1 MPKIKAIIASTS
13 AWYKFPKAVYQAIF
27 EEEEK
32 DDFKIINF
40 FKNKIKDLKINPE
53 ILNLP
58 KKPIRFKK
66 VLPKNE
72 EKIKEEIIN
81 FLNTFLKFFS

>member
-1 MPKIKAIIASTS
+1 LPKIKAIIASTA
-13 AWYKFPKAVYQAIF
+13 AWYKFPQAVYQAIF
-27 EEEEK
+27 EKEEK

-58 KKPIRFKK
+58 KKPIRLKK

-72 EKIKEEIIN
+72 EKIREEIIN